1 MNGLKMA
8 KQVLTH
14 PLDFFYDIQFENR
27 AKWGHAIVLVA
38 LTVAVH
44 LLTILITG
52 YSFEAREPYQI
63 SVIAESVWIILPW
76 ITWCVSNWGVSSIM
90 DGEGKF
96 KDIFVSSAYTF
107 VPYIMLALPIAIV
120 SNILSVDEN
129 VIYHLLVWF
138 TYLWVALLV
147 LIQVKVVHDFELG
160 KMFWITLLT
169 LIGIFIIWFI
179 GLLVFGLVNQAINF
193 VIDIIKE
200 INFRR

>member
-14 PLDFFYDIQFENR
+14 PLDFFYDIQFDNR
-27 AKWGHAIVLVA
+27 AKWSHAIVLVA

-63 SVIAESVWIILPW
+63 SVIAESVYIILPW
-76 ITWCVSNWGVSSIM
+76 ITWCISNWGVSSIL

-107 VPYIMLALPIAIV
+107 VPYIMLAFPIAIV

-129 VIYHLLVWF
+129 IIYHLLVWF

-160 KMFWITLLT
+160 KMLWITLLT
-169 LIGIFIIWFI
+169 LVGIFIIWFI
-179 GLLVFGLVNQAINF
+179 GLLIFGLVNQAINF